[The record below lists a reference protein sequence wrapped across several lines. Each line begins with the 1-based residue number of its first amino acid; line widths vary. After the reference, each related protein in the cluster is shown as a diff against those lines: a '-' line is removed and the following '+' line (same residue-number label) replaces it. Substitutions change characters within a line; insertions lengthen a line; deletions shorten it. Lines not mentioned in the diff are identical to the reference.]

1 MHNYDQLPNESNK
14 AYRIRLYKNKE
25 QYGLTN
31 VQIGDLCNKAFGVN
45 FNESA
50 HRKKVKNY
58 LQGYEDAKIERC
70 IENNSEDN
78 EILAEIRMQ
87 RWELEKEKVKFR
99 DERNEYKKLLR
110 EQARKES
117 FYEMLIREVK
127 AYSPAPR
134 SDYSAETHALNT
146 NTVVI
151 HLTDIH
157 AGIEIDNYFNTFSWE
172 ILENRINQLVSKA
185 FEIADRHKSNK
196 AVLICGG
203 DIVSGVIH
211 SNLRLENNC
220 NVIQQTIH
228 VSDIISNVVRQFA
241 DWFESVWFGT
251 VGGNHDRI
259 SPDKEFCGKGEDFSG
274 FVLPYVKS
282 KMQNY
287 TNVTYIENYI
297 DDSIGCLDIEGNMVC
312 FTHGDKDTVN
322 NIVQNLTL
330 MLAKK
335 PDIVYMGHRHTNAL
349 TTIYNT
355 KVIQSGCVSGADGYC
370 MDKRLF
376 NFPEQTISIINK
388 NGLECLYDVT
398 LN

>member
-31 VQIGDLCNKAFGVN
+31 VQIGELCNKAFGVN
-45 FNESA
+45 FTESA

-58 LQGYEDAKIERC
+58 LQGYEDAKMEHSISS
-70 IENNSEDN
+70 NPEDMELLN
-78 EILAEIRMQ
+78 EIKMQ
-87 RWELEKEKVKFR
+87 CRELEKEKVKFR

-117 FYEMLIREVK
+117 FYEMIVREVK
-127 AYSPAPR
+127 AYFPAPMPNYVTVT
-134 SDYSAETHALNT
+134 SCEDS

-157 AGIEIDNYFNTFSWE
+157 AGIEIDNHFNIFSWDV
-172 ILENRINQLVSKA
+172 LEDRITQLVSKA
-185 FEIADRHKSNK
+185 FEIADRHKSSK

-220 NVIQQTIH
+220 NVIQQTIRI
-228 VSDIISNVVRQFA
+228 SDIISNVVRHLADRFA
-241 DWFESVWFGT
+241 TVQFGT

-287 TNVTYIENYI
+287 TNVIYIENYI

-330 MLAKK
+330 MLSKK